1 MDKGYV
7 MVAMGDDYVRQA
19 CLCAMSIK
27 KTQTINNVSIVTSD
41 TVPEEYKSVFD
52 KIKADNII

>member
-1 MDKGYV
+1 MTKGYI

-19 CLCAMSIK
+19 YLCAVSIK

-41 TVPEEYKSVFD
+41 TVPEEYKSVFAS
-52 KIKADNII
+52 I